1 MPDTEKSNLKTN
13 IFLSIFL
20 IIIIIITILSIIFP
34 HIGTF
39 FAVGNW
45 FPNLE
50 QVNYWI
56 AIAFVM
62 LLCFLGA
69 LIPIPIPYMLPVAL
83 FTATWINS
91 YDYAW
96 LLIIGL
102 VFFSALSNTVGDIL
116 DYYIGR
122 GTEYV
127 LSKENPDM
135 ENRWSKIILYK
146 PKLIPGVIVIFGV
159 SPLPESLLMVPL
171 GIVKYDVKKTFFWMF
186 IGKIMM
192 MCIMV
197 GLGIFGLEYLL
208 SGDNPLLGIVVLY
221 IIWLMIAF
229 MVKYKPKK

>member
-1 MPDTEKSNLKTN
+1 MEDAEKSNLKTN

-20 IIIIIITILSIIFP
+20 IIIVIITILSIIFP
-34 HIGTF
+34 NIGAF

-50 QVNYWI
+50 QINYWI

-62 LLCFLGA
+62 FLCFLGA

-83 FTATWINS
+83 FTAVWIKS

-102 VFFSALSNTVGDIL
+102 VFFSALSNTVGDLL

-127 LSKENPDM
+127 LSKENPDL

-159 SPLPESLLMVPL
+159 TPLPESLLMVPL

-192 MCIMV
+192 MSIMV
-197 GLGIFGLEYLL
+197 VLGIFGLEYLL
-208 SGDNPLLGIVVLY
+208 SGENPLLGIIVLY
-221 IIWLMIAF
+221 IIWIMIVF
-229 MVKYKPKK
+229 MVKYKPNR